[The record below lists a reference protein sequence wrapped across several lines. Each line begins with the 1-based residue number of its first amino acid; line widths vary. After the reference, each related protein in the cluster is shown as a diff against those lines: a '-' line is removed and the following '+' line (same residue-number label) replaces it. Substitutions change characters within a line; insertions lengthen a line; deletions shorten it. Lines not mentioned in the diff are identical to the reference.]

1 MGAPTLIEKILAV
14 LSEIATDIKAI
25 LAKTDLLKTA
35 AYKDVGTT
43 AGKIPEIV
51 GGNGVGGFGYGGS
64 AKKLAAGA
72 DLDLL
77 PRVNALYTGSKDDGI
92 LNRPPDLV
100 NYIFNH
106 EFVLECIVGDGL
118 STSYGTYMQR
128 LSLDAFPPGTTD
140 KTNPVVFIR
149 SISYMGFSPWVRLTG
164 EIYGVDVGGE
174 VIGDDLVVN
183 SIKAGATS
191 PKIAFETVKLDITY
205 DNFKYMP
212 DGVSIAGPY
221 DARGAAGLRP
231 SCAETAVLSMTLRIY
246 APTYAAY
253 GDNSLRFVYAE
264 KTHYD
269 EYYKA
274 IFSGDDVTIIIHT
287 KAHLLESGDLGDPV
301 AVSGDKL
308 FGEGAYAE
316 LFVIYKVD

>member
-1 MGAPTLIEKILAV
+1 MTRTERIKLLAQSIGA
-14 LSEIATDIKAI
+14 DIKAI
-25 LAKTDLLKTA
+25 LAKTNLLKTA

-43 AGKIPEIV
+43 AGMIPEFV
-51 GGNGVGGFGYGGS
+51 GNEGIGGFGYGGS
-64 AKKLAAGA
+64 AKKLAVGA

-77 PRVNALYTGSKDDGI
+77 PRVNALYTGAKADGI

-100 NYIFNH
+100 KYIFNH

-118 STSYGTYMQR
+118 STSYGTYIQR

-140 KTNPVVFIR
+140 KTNPVVFVR
-149 SISYMGFSPWVRLTG
+149 SISYKGFSTWVRITG
-164 EIYGVDVGGE
+164 VMYGVDVGGD

-191 PKIAFETVKLDITY
+191 PKIAFETVKIGITY

-221 DARGAAGLRP
+221 DARGAVGLRP
-231 SCAETAVLSMTLRIY
+231 SCAETSILSMTMRIY
-246 APTYAAY
+246 APIYASY
-253 GDNSLRFVYAE
+253 GDNTLRFASAKSRY
-264 KTHYD
+264 TGTYYD
-269 EYYKA
+269 TA
-274 IFSGDDVTIIIHT
+274 FTGDHVTLMIKT
-287 KAHLLESGDLGDPV
+287 KAHITEVGNIGNP
-301 AVSGDKL
+301 AEVSGDNL